1 MRLTTVSMIAAL
13 LVVQGATAQDF
24 QGQRRAPR
32 RETPRQAR
40 PDGPN
45 DHLFYKAF
53 YLERGARRL
62 DQAVAAY
69 REFLAKAK
77 DSQYAPRAA
86 RYLVNT
92 LNRLGKTEEARKVG
106 EQFADLIARA
116 PAARRGGFGGP
127 EGRRGGFGGPEGR
140 RGGFGGARG
149 GFGNRGGA
157 RGGDVDVAQLK
168 QRLERLKVNLATAKD
183 SGNEERVKGL
193 ERAIANVERQIAD
206 AGSGGARGGEAR
218 RGDAERRGGGQ
229 GRRGGGQGR
238 RGRFNMRPPSEMTAE
253 QRDQWI
259 EMMDRMVDRIADRVD
274 EDRADALIKG
284 FDKIKK
290 LIKDKKLKEADKAVE
305 EWRQL
310 LFRRR

>member
-1 MRLTTVSMIAAL
+1 MLRSMIANLAARISLIVASAL
-13 LVVQGATAQDF
+13 VASAVNAESGVYDDRIVF
-24 QGQRRAPR
+24 GQSA
-32 RETPRQAR
+32 AL
-40 PDGPN
+40 DGPAAELGRGMR
-45 DHLFYKAF
+45 DGILAAF
-53 YLERGARRL
+53 NETSQAGGVHGRSLE
-62 DQAVAAY
+62 
-69 REFLAKAK
+69 
-77 DSQYAPRAA
+77 
-86 RYLVNT
+86 
-92 LNRLGKTEEARKVG
+92 
-106 EQFADLIARA
+106 LISYDDGYE
-116 PAARRGGFGGP
+116 P
-127 EGRRGGFGGPEGR
+127 
-140 RGGFGGARG
+140 
-149 GFGNRGGA
+149 
-157 RGGDVDVAQLK
+157 
-168 QRLERLKVNLATAKD
+168 
-183 SGNEERVKGL
+183 